1 MLYLIISVVGE
12 IYCSTKA
19 TDQDWIHKSR
29 VPTDHFQRSL
39 PHLPIPKLEETCE
52 RYLKAQLP
60 IQSAEE
66 HNVTASAVKNFLA
79 GDGQCRYSVAL
90 L

>member
-1 MLYLIISVVGE
+1 MLCLILSVGWE
-12 IYCSTKA
+12 IFFSTKA

-66 HNVTASAVKNFLA
+66 HNVTTSAVKDFLA
-79 GDGQCRYSVAL
+79 GDGQCRYFMAL